1 MPTLGTGILPSGAMG
16 NELVAVTRRAFIP
29 KVIVQLYRAT
39 PMLSALLSN
48 AEPITGGVS
57 PITVPVQGAAMV
69 TTSVTGYDGSFTAPT
84 IQNGLQNA
92 EFNLCAMVTPIPF
105 YVMEGL
111 SQQDAA
117 IVPIM
122 EARMNDAGNSM
133 TDYLS
138 YALMAGTTPSGGA
151 LSALDIWSLNDVL
164 SVSNPSRGNFG
175 GISRTAAGN
184 GFWRATVTTITA
196 ITGTTAWTRNNVQAA
211 IVKAT
216 KGGSGEMPT
225 FGLVGPGSWLA
236 LSQDFI
242 GSERYNIT
250 PERSFSESEDGARA
264 AFTALS
270 VAGIPIY
277 MDLGMTENQ
286 LDLFNTSYLGFK
298 IHQDAAFAVA
308 GPESLLPNFQL
319 GYIMVLVTL
328 LQVVCTKPAAQ
339 TRITGFT
346 GAATV

>member
-1 MPTLGTGILPSGAMG
+1 MPQLGTGILPTGAIG
-16 NELVAVTRRAFIP
+16 SELVSVTRRAFIP

-69 TTSVTGYDGSFTAPT
+69 TTSTTGYDGSFTAPT

-117 IVPIM
+117 IVPII

-138 YALMAGTTPSGGA
+138 YALLAGTTPLGA
-151 LSALDIWSLNDVL
+151 ALTSLDIWSLGDVL
-164 SVSNPSRGNFG
+164 SVSNPARGNFG
-175 GISRTAAGN
+175 GISRTSN
-184 GFWRATVTTITA
+184 GFWRATVATITS

-211 IVKAT
+211 IVKST

-250 PERSFSESEDGARA
+250 PERAFSESEDGARA

-270 VAGIPIY
+270 VAGVPIY
-277 MDLGMTENQ
+277 MDLGQTENQ
-286 LDLFNTSYLGFK
+286 LDLYNTSYLGFK

-328 LQVVCTKPAAQ
+328 LQLVCTKPAAQ

>member
-1 MPTLGTGILPSGAMG
+1 MPQLGTGILPTGAIG

-39 PMLSALLSN
+39 PMLSATLST
-48 AEPITGGVS
+48 AEPISGGVS

-69 TTSVTGYDGSFTAPT
+69 TTSVTGSDGGFTAPT
-84 IQNGLQNA
+84 IMNGLQNA

-117 IVPIM
+117 IVPII
-122 EARMNDAGNSM
+122 EARLNDAGNSM

-138 YALMAGTTPSGGA
+138 FAMLAGTTPTGGA

-164 SVSNPSRGNFG
+164 SVSNPARGNFG
-175 GISRTAAGN
+175 GISRTAS

-264 AFTALS
+264 SFTALS
-270 VAGIPIY
+270 VAGVPIY
-277 MDLGMTENQ
+277 MDLGQTENQ
-286 LDLFNTSYLGFK
+286 LDLYNMSYLGFK

-328 LQVVCTKPAAQ
+328 LQLVCTKPASQ

>member
-1 MPTLGTGILPSGAMG
+1 MPQLGTGILPTGAIG

-39 PMLSALLSN
+39 PMLSATLST
-48 AEPITGGVS
+48 AEPISGGVS

-69 TTSVTGYDGSFTAPT
+69 TTSVTGYDGGFTAPT

-117 IVPIM
+117 IVPII

-138 YALMAGTTPSGGA
+138 FAMLAGTTPTGGA

-164 SVSNPSRGNFG
+164 SVSNPARGNFG
-175 GISRTAAGN
+175 GISRSAN

-264 AFTALS
+264 SFTALS
-270 VAGIPIY
+270 VAGVPIY
-277 MDLGMTENQ
+277 MDLGQTENQ
-286 LDLFNTSYLGFK
+286 LDLYNMSYLGFK

-328 LQVVCTKPAAQ
+328 LQLVCTKPAAQ

>member
-1 MPTLGTGILPSGAMG
+1 MG

-69 TTSVTGYDGSFTAPT
+69 TTSTTGYDGSFTAPT

-138 YALMAGTTPSGGA
+138 YALLAGTTPLGA
-151 LSALDIWSLNDVL
+151 ALTALDIWSLSDIL
-164 SVSNPSRGNFG
+164 STTNPARGNFG
-175 GISRTAAGN
+175 GLSRTTNA
-184 GFWRATVTTITA
+184 FWQATVRTITS
-196 ITGTTAWTRNNVQAA
+196 ITGNTAWTRNNVQAG
-211 IVKAT
+211 IVAAT
-216 KGGSGEMPT
+216 RGGSGEMPS

-270 VAGIPIY
+270 VAGVPIY
-277 MDLGMTENQ
+277 MDLGQTENQ
-286 LDLFNTSYLGFK
+286 LDLYNMSYLGFK

-328 LQVVCTKPAAQ
+328 LQVICTKPAAQ